1 MKFTYNGQER
11 FGEVQYFTRLAMN
24 AMTEGT
30 SEAWQFEDIAL
41 IRLYS
46 LPDEA
51 LLKIS
56 SHTLISSKLL
66 DELVVVHVKSL
77 KSVVGMIPHR
87 LRHPSEDRF
96 FLMEKPGLDILQLGI
111 PYSVYQDDD
120 DLDPDIK

>member
-24 AMTEGT
+24 AMT
-30 SEAWQFEDIAL
+30 
-41 IRLYS
+41 
-46 LPDEA
+46 EA